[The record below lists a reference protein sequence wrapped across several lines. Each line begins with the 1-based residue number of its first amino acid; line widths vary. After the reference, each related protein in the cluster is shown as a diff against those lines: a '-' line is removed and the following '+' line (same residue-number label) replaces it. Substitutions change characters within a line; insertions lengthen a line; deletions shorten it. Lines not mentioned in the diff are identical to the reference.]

1 MVRSKC
7 TNLSMLGGKGGGE
20 ALHGVVTVKKKSILY
35 GIKFHLH

>member
-1 MVRSKC
+1 MYKFEYVGRE
-7 TNLSMLGGKGGGE
+7 GGGE